1 MERQQAIEQLP
12 EMHAEA
18 LRLRSSGLDDQA
30 MARALSLSPEAIP
43 LLLCMAEEK
52 LAVLLADAERGNQ

>member
-1 MERQQAIEQLP
+1 MEREQAIEELP

-30 MARALSLSPEAIP
+30 LARALSLSPEAIP
-43 LLLCMAEEK
+43 LLLRMAEEK
-52 LAVLLADAERGNQ
+52 LAVLLADVERGNE